1 MAAITWDEVGKRE
14 YETGVDHGVLY
25 PLSASNTYDTGVAWN
40 GLISISENPSGAES
54 SPKYAD
60 NIKYL
65 DMTSAEEFG
74 CTIEAFTYP
83 PEFELC
89 DGTAELA
96 PGVTV
101 SQQARQTF
109 GLSYRTKVGNDT
121 EGNEHGYKLHLVYGA
136 KAAPTQKQYQTINE
150 SPEPITFS
158 WEVTTTPVVVK
169 AINSKTKK
177 PFAPTAHL
185 TINSAT
191 IDPQKLKTIEEMLY
205 GGGSNGSPKLPTPDE
220 IYTILTA
227 GG

>member
-14 YETGVDHGVLY
+14 YETGVDRGVLY
-25 PLSASNTYDTGVAWN
+25 PLSASNAYNTGVAWN

-54 SPKYAD
+54 TAKYAD

-101 SQQARQTF
+101 SQQARQIF

-121 EGNEHGYKLHLVYGA
+121 EGNDHAYKLHLVYGA
-136 KAAPTQKQYQTINE
+136 KAAPTQKQYQTIND
-150 SPEPITFS
+150 SPEPIIFS
-158 WEVTTTPVVVK
+158 WEVTTTPITVK
-169 AINSKTKK
+169 ATNSKTGK

-191 IDPQKLKTIEEMLY
+191 LDPEKLKAIEDMLY
-205 GGGSNGSPKLPTPDE
+205 GAGSGGGPKLPTPDE
-220 IYTILTA
+220 ILAILNA

>member
-14 YETGVDHGVLY
+14 YETGVDRGVLY
-25 PLSASNTYDTGVAWN
+25 PLSADNKYDTGVAWN

-54 SPKYAD
+54 NAKYAD

-65 DMTSAEEFG
+65 NLTSAEEFG

-96 PGVTV
+96 PGITV
-101 SQQARQTF
+101 SQQARQIF

-121 EGNEHGYKLHLVYGA
+121 EGNDHAYKLHLVYGA
-136 KAAPTQKQYQTINE
+136 KAAPTQKQYQTIND

-158 WEVTTTPVVVK
+158 WEVTTTPMPIK
-169 AINSKTKK
+169 ATNSKTSK

-191 IDPQKLKTIEEMLY
+191 VEPDKMKAIEDMLY
-205 GGGSNGSPKLPTPDE
+205 GTVSSGSPKLPTPDE
-220 IYTILTA
+220 ILAILA
-227 GG
+227 PGG